1 MSRVSE
7 ELYDGNVAKP
17 ASAGVAASN
26 AAAIRDLIDALRAT
40 GVLKDDDSV
49 TDAA

>member
-1 MSRVSE
+1 MSRVSDT
-7 ELYDGNVAKP
+7 LADINVAKP
-17 ASAGVAASN
+17 ATAGVAADN
-26 AAAIRDLIDALRAT
+26 AAAIRDIIDALRAS

>member
-7 ELYDGNVAKP
+7 SLYDGNIGKP
-17 ASAGVAASN
+17 ASAGVAADN
-26 AAAIRDLIDALRAT
+26 AVAIRAILDALRAA
-40 GVLKDDDSV
+40 GVLDEDQVV

>member
-7 ELYDGNVAKP
+7 GLYNGNVGKP
-17 ASAGVAASN
+17 ASAGVAADN
-26 AAAIRDLIDALRAT
+26 AAAIRAIIDALRAA
-40 GVLKDDDSV
+40 GVLDEDIVV